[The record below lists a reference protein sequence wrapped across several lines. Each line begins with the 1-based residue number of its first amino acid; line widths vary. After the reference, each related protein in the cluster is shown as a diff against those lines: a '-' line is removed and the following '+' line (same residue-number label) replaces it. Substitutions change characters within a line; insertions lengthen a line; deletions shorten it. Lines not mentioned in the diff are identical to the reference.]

1 MAHEREYRYIIVE
14 VFAAPNENSRHKIRA
29 RPIPGQW
36 AGPEIRIECPTS
48 IRYPENVG
56 ELYRMLAKFKD
67 TSTADQLYT
76 SYHWAPK
83 RVTRA
88 EAEALIAAKDW

>member
-1 MAHEREYRYIIVE
+1 MESDGEYRYIIVE
-14 VFAAPNENSRHKIRA
+14 VFSAPYENSRHKIRA

-48 IRYPENVG
+48 IRHAQNIG

-67 TSTADQLYT
+67 TLAADQLYT

-83 RVTRA
+83 LVSRA
-88 EAEALIAAKDW
+88 EAEAFIAAKNW